1 MLGLAAPLAAGQTIA
16 QQPARPEDERWNRKL
31 PDGRSMSEA
40 LIKEDFKRN
49 MADLRKMRE
58 LIDEVEKDI
67 EKSSGQ
73 VVSLDN
79 LKRLEEVEKASRRIR
94 GRMRRH

>member
-1 MLGLAAPLAAGQTIA
+1 
-16 QQPARPEDERWNRKL
+16 
-31 PDGRSMSEA
+31 MSEA